1 MTTATENSDRFKEFA
16 NRAVEILSKMTSLKQ
31 RTTKACE
38 EIGKHATYI
47 GKEKK
52 HPTENGVPERLRQL

>member
-1 MTTATENSDRFKEFA
+1 MTTATENSNRFEEFA

-38 EIGKHATYI
+38 EIGKYATYNTQQKM
-47 GKEKK
+47 GS
-52 HPTENGVPERLRQL
+52 LRS

>member
-1 MTTATENSDRFKEFA
+1 MKPKQTTATENSNRFEEFA

-38 EIGKHATYI
+38 EIGKNATYNTQQKM
-47 GKEKK
+47 GS
-52 HPTENGVPERLRQL
+52 LRG